1 MTILYESVAGQPNL
15 GMSIFFYVLAAF
27 VAIMFIIVAI
37 KIEEPVV
44 LLGLIVSVF
53 IAILG
58 YSCSL
63 DTSYPIV
70 KATLN
75 DTVPY
80 VEVAKHYEYISR
92 EGDIWTF
99 KVLEN
104 NKGE

>member
-15 GMSIFFYVLAAF
+15 GMSILLYGFAALI
-27 VAIMFIIVAI
+27 AIMFIIAAI
-37 KIEEPVV
+37 KVEEPAV
-44 LLGLIVSVF
+44 LLGLVGSVLF
-53 IAILG
+53 ALLG
-58 YSCSL
+58 FLYSQ

-80 VEVAKHYEYISR
+80 VEVAEHYEYISR

-99 KVLEN
+99 KVLED